1 MIDPTAKVHPG
12 AELGDGVTIGPY
24 SVIGDQVQLAEECVV
39 GPHVVIQGP
48 ARIGRGARI
57 FQFSSI
63 GDAPQDKKYQG
74 EEESRLEIGENNVI
88 REFCTINRGTP
99 LGGGVTRIGNGNW
112 IMAYVHIAHDCV
124 VGDNTVFVNNAT
136 LAGHVTIE
144 DFVVLGGFAGVHQFC
159 RVGAYSLLAAAS
171 IVLKDV
177 PPYLLAS
184 GNPAAPGGL
193 NKVGLERNGF
203 SCDAIAA
210 IKKAYRNVYREKLL
224 LKDALKKLEEDASQ
238 DENVARFARFIQES
252 TRGIV
257 R

>member
-12 AELGDGVTIGPY
+12 AELADGVTIGPY
-24 SVIGDQVQLAEECVV
+24 SIIGAGVQLGEGCEV
-39 GPHVVIQGP
+39 GPHAVVQGP
-48 ARIGRGARI
+48 ARIGRGTRI
-57 FQFSSI
+57 FQFASI
-63 GDAPQDKKYQG
+63 GDDPQDKKYQG
-74 EEESRLEIGENNVI
+74 EKESRLEIGENNVI

-99 LGGGVTRIGNGNW
+99 AGGGATRIGNDNW

-124 VGDNTVFVNNAT
+124 VGDHTVFVNNAT

-159 RVGAYSLLAAAS
+159 RVGAYSILAAAS

-203 SCDAIAA
+203 SCAAIAA
-210 IKKAYRNVYREKLL
+210 IKKAYRSVYREKLL

-252 TRGIV
+252 ARGIV